1 MENKYIILSRYEV
14 WTSHGK
20 EWTNWFVYDST
31 PMDKDKANAVIK
43 DAKSK
48 FSFIDQKTKMKHE
61 YALTEYDMYVTEQNE
76 RVKLAEEVSKR
87 YKEYL
92 KSDEYKEL
100 LRKKRQA
107 AKEHKERQKKYALE
121 HGLE

>member
-1 MENKYIILSRYEV
+1 MKYIVECRYEIYLS
-14 WTSHGK
+14 TGK
-20 EWTNWFVYDST
+20 SWTNWFVYDST
-31 PMDKDKANAVIK
+31 PMDKDKANVVIK
-43 DAKSK
+43 DAKSR
-48 FSFIDQKTKMKHE
+48 FSFIDHKTKMKHE
-61 YALTEYDMYVTEQNE
+61 YALKEYDTYVTEQNE
-76 RVKLAEEVSKR
+76 RVKLAEEISKR

-100 LRKKRQA
+100 LRKKRKA